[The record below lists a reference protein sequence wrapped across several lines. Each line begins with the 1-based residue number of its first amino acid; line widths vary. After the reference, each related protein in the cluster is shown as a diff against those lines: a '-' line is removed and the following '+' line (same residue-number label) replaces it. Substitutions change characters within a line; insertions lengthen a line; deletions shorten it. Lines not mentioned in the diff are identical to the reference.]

1 MTPYRP
7 ENLLRMET
15 ATYLGRPAIA
25 WPRSGVR
32 IKRRGTMF
40 FSGSRFARPAPT
52 NKKGHT
58 LRCGPSQN
66 VRGRNL
72 VLRVEF
78 HDQVRLHH
86 HRIGHI
92 AQRRCAHESRC
103 HL

>member
-40 FSGSRFARPAPT
+40 FNGSRYCPP
-52 NKKGHT
+52 
-58 LRCGPSQN
+58 GPN
-66 VRGRNL
+66 
-72 VLRVEF
+72 E
-78 HDQVRLHH
+78 
-86 HRIGHI
+86 
-92 AQRRCAHESRC
+92 
-103 HL
+103 